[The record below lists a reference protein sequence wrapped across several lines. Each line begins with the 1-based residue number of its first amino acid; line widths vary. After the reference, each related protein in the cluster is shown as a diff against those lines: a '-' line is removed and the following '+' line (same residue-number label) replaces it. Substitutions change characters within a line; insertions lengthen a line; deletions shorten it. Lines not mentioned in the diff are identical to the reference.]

1 MALPQLSIW
10 QPGDGLRKIKYKYH
24 VC

>member
-10 QPGDGLRKIKYKYH
+10 QPGDGLRKIKY
-24 VC
+24 